1 MGHARKGNYVVSLK
15 MLKLLKLLRM
25 VSLRPDELTYTSLLS
40 SCSHSGLET
49 DLECFLFMGKD
60 KVTPDIRLYGTL
72 VIYLVVQGISKKQRT
87 CCKSCCH
94 DMARLKPMT
103 LCYMGRTLDHYTIY
117 YNT

>member
-1 MGHARKGNYVVSLK
+1 

-60 KVTPDIRLYGTL
+60 KVTPDLRHYGTL
-72 VIYLVVQGISKKQRT
+72 VDMLGRAGDFKKAENLLQELL
-87 CCKSCCH
+87 S
-94 DMARLKPMT
+94 
-103 LCYMGRTLDHYTIY
+103 
-117 YNT
+117 